1 MQTDNL
7 NQMIQP
13 DLEQYTQFID
23 IDHSLPDETMDHVEG
38 DSKTRII
45 PQVSTTEILA
55 GSYEPE
61 SEEALIAYA
70 TNIHTHV
77 QTFSISGYWEIGRS
91 INAFYKGEYG
101 TNELERIAQAT
112 GIGRDTLVK
121 SCKFARQ
128 YSREHVETL
137 LKGNFVMS
145 WSHIAR
151 NLTIEPQKV
160 IETYQQSPS
169 CEQFNYAI
177 IKLKNPSE
185 ARGKNKMNSAKPA
198 VTVEPSADVDTSL
211 SFQKPSNL
219 VDSAKMVLNN
229 ERSEK
234 EIKDLREEND
244 KLRKDLDHTK
254 YQLNEINSLFHDAAI
269 DINQKSD
276 LIDRLR
282 ATLNQVHDMVQNG
295 CHHENILE
303 QVEWRI

>member
-1 MQTDNL
+1 MHTDNL
-7 NQMIQP
+7 NQMLNS
-13 DLEQYTQFID
+13 DLDQYTQFID
-23 IDHSLPDETMDHVEG
+23 IEHSLPNEKTDHVND
-38 DSKTRII
+38 DSKTKIV
-45 PQVSTTEILA
+45 PQAITTEILSS
-55 GSYEPE
+55 SYEPE

-91 INAFYKGEYG
+91 INAFYKGKYG
-101 TNELERIAQAT
+101 TNEPERIAKAT

-121 SCKFARQ
+121 SSKFAKQ
-128 YSREHVETL
+128 YSKEHVEIL
-137 LKGNFVMS
+137 LKGSFVMS
-145 WSHIAR
+145 WSHIAK

-160 IETYQQSPS
+160 IETYQQSPG

-185 ARGKNKMNSAKPA
+185 ARGKNKRESVRPA
-198 VTVEPSADVDTSL
+198 AIIVEPSADVDTSL
-211 SFQKPSNL
+211 SFQEPSDL
-219 VDSAKMVLNN
+219 VDSAKMV
-229 ERSEK
+229 SEK

-254 YQLNEINSLFHDAAI
+254 YQLGEMNSLFHDAAI

-276 LIDRLR
+276 LINRLR

-303 QVEWRI
+303 QVV

>member
-7 NQMIQP
+7 NQMINS
-13 DLEQYTQFID
+13 DLDQYTQFID
-23 IDHSLPDETMDHVEG
+23 IEHPLPKETVDNV
-38 DSKTRII
+38 DSNSKTQII
-45 PQVSTTEILA
+45 PRVSTTEILA
-55 GSYEPE
+55 GNYEPE

-91 INAFYKGEYG
+91 INAFYKEKYG
-101 TNELERIAQAT
+101 TNELERIARAT

-128 YSREHVETL
+128 YSKEHVEIL

-169 CEQFNYAI
+169 CEQFNYDI

-185 ARGKNKMNSAKPA
+185 ARGKNKRESVRPA
-198 VTVEPSADVDTSL
+198 VTIEPLADVDTSL
-211 SFQKPSNL
+211 SLQEPSDL
-219 VDSAKMVLNN
+219 ADSAKMVSEN
-229 ERSEK
+229 EMYEK

-254 YQLNEINSLFHDAAI
+254 YQLNEMNSLFHDAAI
-269 DINQKSD
+269 DINKKSD

-282 ATLNQVHDMVQNG
+282 ATLNQVHDMIQNG

>member
-7 NQMIQP
+7 NQMIQS

-23 IDHSLPDETMDHVEG
+23 IEHSLPNKTINHVDSNSETQIV
-38 DSKTRII
+38 
-45 PQVSTTEILA
+45 PQVSTTEIFV
-55 GSYEPE
+55 GNYEPE

-91 INAFYKGEYG
+91 INAFYKGKYG

-121 SCKFARQ
+121 ACKFARQ
-128 YSREHVETL
+128 YSKESVEIL

-169 CEQFNYAI
+169 CEQFNYDI

-185 ARGKNKMNSAKPA
+185 ARGKNKMNSAKLG
-198 VTVEPSADVDTSL
+198 ADVDTSL
-211 SFQKPSNL
+211 SFQEPSDL
-219 VDSAKMVLNN
+219 VDSAKMVTNN
-229 ERSEK
+229 EMSEK

-244 KLRKDLDHTK
+244 KLRKELDHTK
-254 YQLNEINSLFHDAAI
+254 YQLNEMNSLFHDAAI
-269 DINQKSD
+269 DINKKSD

-282 ATLNQVHDMVQNG
+282 ETLDQVRDMVQNG

-303 QVEWRI
+303 QVKWRI

>member
-23 IDHSLPDETMDHVEG
+23 IDHSLPDETINHVDG
-38 DSKTRII
+38 NSKTQVI

-91 INAFYKGEYG
+91 INAFYKGKYG

-128 YSREHVETL
+128 YSKESVEML

-160 IETYQQSPS
+160 IETYQQSP
-169 CEQFNYAI
+169 CYEQFNYAI

-185 ARGKNKMNSAKPA
+185 ARGRNKINSVK
-198 VTVEPSADVDTSL
+198 PSANVDTSL
-211 SFQKPSNL
+211 SFQEPSDL

-244 KLRKDLDHTK
+244 KLRKELDHTK
-254 YQLNEINSLFHDAAI
+254 YQLGEMNSLFHDAAI
-269 DINQKSD
+269 DINKKSD

-282 ATLNQVHDMVQNG
+282 ETLNQVHDMVQNG

-303 QVEWRI
+303 QVVWRI

>member
-1 MQTDNL
+1 MQTYNL
-7 NQMIQP
+7 NQTSQS

-23 IDHSLPDETMDHVEG
+23 IDHSLPKEKMDHVDG
-38 DSKTRII
+38 DSETKIVS
-45 PQVSTTEILA
+45 QVSITEILA

-91 INAFYKGEYG
+91 INAFYKGKYG
-101 TNELERIAQAT
+101 TNELEKIATAT

-128 YSREHVETL
+128 YSKESVETL
-137 LKGNFVMS
+137 LRGNFVMS
-145 WSHIAR
+145 WWQIAK

-169 CEQFNYAI
+169 CEQFNYDI

-185 ARGKNKMNSAKPA
+185 ARGKNRRESVKPA
-198 VTVEPSADVDTSL
+198 AIIEPTADIDTSL
-211 SFQKPSNL
+211 SFQEPSDL
-219 VDSAKMVLNN
+219 VDAVKMVSEN
-229 ERSEK
+229 ERYEK

-244 KLRKDLDHTK
+244 KLRKELDHTK
-254 YQLNEINSLFHDAAI
+254 YQLGEMNSLFHDAAI
-269 DINQKSD
+269 DINKKSA

-282 ATLNQVHDMVQNG
+282 ATLNQAHDMVQNG

>member
-70 TNIHTHV
+70 TNIHAHV

-91 INAFYKGEYG
+91 INAFYKGKYG

-128 YSREHVETL
+128 YSKEHVETL

-169 CEQFNYAI
+169 CEQFNYDI

-185 ARGKNKMNSAKPA
+185 ARGKHKMNYVKPA
-198 VTVEPSADVDTSL
+198 ADVDTSL
-211 SFQKPSNL
+211 SFQEPNDL

-229 ERSEK
+229 EMSEK

-244 KLRKDLDHTK
+244 KLRKELDHTK
-254 YQLNEINSLFHDAAI
+254 YQLSEMNSLFHDAAI
-269 DINQKSD
+269 DITKKSE

>member
-1 MQTDNL
+1 MQTDNS
-7 NQMIQP
+7 NQIINS

-23 IDHSLPDETMDHVEG
+23 IEHSLPKETMDQV
-38 DSKTRII
+38 DSISETRII

-55 GSYEPE
+55 GNYEPE

-91 INAFYKGEYG
+91 INAFYKGKYG
-101 TNELERIAQAT
+101 TNELERIATAT

-128 YSREHVETL
+128 YSKEHVETL

-169 CEQFNYAI
+169 CEQFNYDI

-185 ARGKNKMNSAKPA
+185 ARGKNKMNSVKPA
-198 VTVEPSADVDTSL
+198 ADVDTSL
-211 SFQKPSNL
+211 SLQEPSDL
-219 VDSAKMVLNN
+219 VDSAKMVSNN
-229 ERSEK
+229 EMAEK

-244 KLRKDLDHTK
+244 KLRKELDHIK
-254 YQLNEINSLFHDAAI
+254 YQLNEMNSLFHDAAI
-269 DINQKSD
+269 DINKKSD

-282 ATLNQVHDMVQNG
+282 ETLNQVHDMVQNG

-303 QVEWRI
+303 QVVWRIL

>member
-1 MQTDNL
+1 
-7 NQMIQP
+7 MIHP

-23 IDHSLPDETMDHVEG
+23 IGHSLSNEKKDHVDG
-38 DSKTRII
+38 DSKTQIV

-55 GSYEPE
+55 GNYEPE

-91 INAFYKGEYG
+91 INAFYKGKYG
-101 TNELERIAQAT
+101 TNELERIAKAT

-128 YSREHVETL
+128 YSKEHVEIL

-160 IETYQQSPS
+160 IETYQQSPG

-185 ARGKNKMNSAKPA
+185 ARGKNKRESVRPA
-198 VTVEPSADVDTSL
+198 AIIVEPSADVDTSL
-211 SFQKPSNL
+211 SLQEPNDL
-219 VDSAKMVLNN
+219 VDSAKMATNN
-229 ERSEK
+229 EMSEK
-234 EIKDLREEND
+234 EIKDLRVEND
-244 KLRKDLDHTK
+244 KLRKDLDYTK
-254 YQLNEINSLFHDAAI
+254 YQLGEMNSLFHDAAI
-269 DINQKSD
+269 DINNKSD
-276 LIDRLR
+276 LIDRVR